1 MANLGV
7 TYVDYIERTEC
18 IGNSLAKINDN
29 FSNLDAKVLELESTT
44 SGLNGLQGI
53 IKGLG
58 NGTFEVADPMF
69 DYYVPGETMYSD
81 LTITGNFNSG
91 GSITIGGDKKD
102 LLVTRGNVGCI
113 NLNATGTGSF
123 GGTITT
129 PANLSVQGIA
139 TIAGNIT
146 GGSLTINGAATV
158 ASDLTVTGEIKAQT
172 TINVTSKITSP
183 DFTATPNTGVVV
195 TPTLTV
201 NKQINADG
209 ANVVS
214 NFFTTNA
221 QTAFIQTLSA
231 YDGVFLGSRIRADVG
246 TITGL
251 TGTTA
256 RITNLSATDASF
268 LRTWST
274 TINNFDFIGNDMQL
288 NDRFV
293 EGVLK
298 PGKITTNIIST
309 NSLVVLNNVEAA
321 NGIFDDTCNA
331 VNSMGSKLINGTEK
345 VYGPLGEFTTVK
357 GTGSVEGPSI
367 TSTGNVSGKTITA
380 TGAGEAEGIVSA
392 TRRVSAPY
400 IDATGTSGDM
410 YGIRTRK
417 LRITTAGDSDFLTID
432 SVNNNISSTANSLS
446 LNFSGST
453 TTLKVLGTNSS
464 VESTQIKG
472 GTVSSSSTI
481 TASGDII
488 AYATS
493 DKRLKKNITQ
503 ISNSLEKVSKLNGVD
518 FNWDT
523 ELQSVHEGADTGV
536 IAQEVEEVMPTAVTT
551 RENGYKAV
559 KYDRLIP
566 LLIEAVKELKEQNVA
581 LKEEIEALKAK

>member
-29 FSNLDAKVLELESTT
+29 FGKLDTKVVELESTT
-44 SGLNGLQGI
+44 SSLNGLQGI

-81 LTITGNFNSG
+81 LTITGNFNCG
-91 GSITIGGDKKD
+91 GAITIGGAKKD
-102 LLVTRGNVGCI
+102 LVVTQGDVRCLNV
-113 NLNATGTGSF
+113 NANGTGTF
-123 GGTITT
+123 EGTVKTSS
-129 PANLSVQGIA
+129 NLQVNGVA
-139 TIAGNIT
+139 TVDGLIT
-146 GGSLTINGAATV
+146 GGSLQINGNSAVTGQ
-158 ASDLTVTGEIKAQT
+158 LTVTGELKAQS
-172 TINVTSKITSP
+172 TINVTTKITSP
-183 DFTATPNTGVVV
+183 DFTATPNTGTIT

-201 NKQINADG
+201 NKQLNADG
-209 ANVVS
+209 PNVTS
-214 NFFTTNA
+214 SFFTANA
-221 QTAFIQTLSA
+221 QTALIQTLTA
-231 YDGVFLGSRIRADVG
+231 YSGVFLGSRIQADVG
-246 TITGL
+246 TITDL

-256 RITNLSATDASF
+256 RITNLSATNTSF
-268 LRTWST
+268 TKTWST
-274 TINNFDFIGNDMQL
+274 TINNFDFIGNDLQL
-288 NDRFV
+288 NDRYI

-321 NGIFDDTCNA
+321 NGIFHDTCNA
-331 VNSMGSKLINGTEK
+331 VNSMGAKLINGYDK

-357 GTGSVEGPSI
+357 GTASVEGPSI
-367 TSTGNVSGKTITA
+367 TSTGGVSGKTISA
-380 TGAGEAEGIVSA
+380 TGTGEADGIVSA

-400 IDATGTSGDM
+400 IDATGTSGDT

-417 LRITTAGDSDFLTID
+417 LKITTAGDSDFLTID
-432 SVNNNISSTANSLS
+432 SINNNITSTATSLT
-446 LNFSGST
+446 LDFSGGS
-453 TTLKVLGTNSS
+453 TTLKVLGSS
-464 VESTQIKG
+464 SSIESTQIKG

-493 DKRLKKNITQ
+493 DKRLKKNIAR
-503 ISNSLEKVSKLNGVD
+503 ISNSLEKVSKINGVD
-518 FNWDT
+518 FSWDT

-536 IAQEVEEVMPTAVTT
+536 IAQEVEEIMPTAVTT

-559 KYDRLIP
+559 KYEKLIP
-566 LLIEAVKELKEQNVA
+566 LLIEAVKELKEQNIT
-581 LKEEIEALKAK
+581 LREEIEALKTK